1 MLIKNTGADTIG
13 TSNPVLVDCPPMK
26 GAETMLRQSDK
37 ITALYCRLSR
47 DDELQGDSNSIVN
60 QKAILSKYAKE
71 NHFPNPQFFVDDG
84 YSGANF
90 DRPSWSELV
99 ALIEDEK
106 VGVLIVKDM
115 SRLGRDYLRVGLY
128 TDVLF
133 PEKGVRFIAI
143 SNGID
148 SAQQQEND
156 FTPFLNIINEGYC
169 RDTSK
174 KIRAVMKSKG
184 EAGEHLCTNPPYG
197 YMKDPDNKKQW
208 IVDGE
213 AAEVVKRIFAL
224 CLDGYG
230 PSQIARILKE
240 DKVITPTIHF
250 QQTGRATRN
259 APPDNPYNWTS
270 DTIADILERPEYQ
283 GHTVNF
289 KTYKQSY
296 KSKRTCYN
304 PEEKWLVF
312 ENTHE
317 AIIDADTWARVQE
330 LRKNKRR
337 PARTGKTNMFSG
349 IVRCADCGEKLY
361 YCTSKNFEARQDHF
375 VCSTSR
381 LKGKAVCSTHFI
393 RAVVLEQGV
402 LAHMRLTIA
411 CVANHEEQFRKA
423 MGAKQKA
430 EAKKELAAKRRQLTQ
445 AERRIEELDR
455 LFKRIYEDNANGKLS
470 DSRFQMLADDYEQE
484 QEELR
489 EKLLRLNEEINEQEE
504 QSENIDR
511 FISKV
516 RKYLDLDELT
526 PAVLNDMVKAVYVH
540 APDKSKGHRE
550 QQIDISYDLVGILP
564 ASLLNNLQNG
574 ETA

>member
-1 MLIKNTGADTIG
+1 MR
-13 TSNPVLVDCPPMK
+13 MK
-26 GAETMLRQSDK
+26 QTEEK
-37 ITALYCRLSR
+37 ITALYERLSR
-47 DDELQGDSNSIVN
+47 DDDNAGDSNSIVN
-60 QKAILSKYAKE
+60 QKKYLESYAQQRGYT
-71 NHFPNPQFFVDDG
+71 NCRHYTDDG
-84 YSGANF
+84 WSGGNF
-90 DRPSWSELV
+90 ERPAWKQLV
-99 ALIEDEK
+99 ADIEAGK
-106 VGVLIVKDM
+106 VAHVIVKDM
-115 SRLGRDYLRVGLY
+115 SRAGRDYLQTGFY
-128 TDVLF
+128 TEVF
-133 PEKGVRFIAI
+133 FRQHGVHFVAIANGVDSDDQN
-143 SNGID
+143 SNEF
-148 SAQQQEND
+148 A
-156 FTPFLNIINEGYC
+156 PFLNIMNEWYL
-169 RDTSK
+169 RDLSRKQKTA
-174 KIRAVMKSKG
+174 IRVKG
-184 EAGEHLCTNPPYG
+184 ESGKPTTNCAIYG
-197 YMKDPDNKKQW
+197 YRKDPENKKRW
-208 IVDGE
+208 IIDPE

-230 PSQIARILKE
+230 PSQIARILKD

-259 APPDNPYNWTS
+259 APPDNPFNWTG

-296 KSKRTCYN
+296 KSKKTCNN

-337 PARTGKTNMFSG
+337 PTRTGKTNMFSG

-361 YCTSKNFEARQDHF
+361 YCTSRNFEARQDHF

-381 LKGKAVCSTHFI
+381 LKGKEVCATHFI
-393 RAVVLEQGV
+393 RAVVLERGV
-402 LAHMRLTIA
+402 LAHMRMTIA

-430 EAKKELAAKRRQLTQ
+430 EAKRELAAKRRQLTQ

-455 LFKRIYEDNANGKLS
+455 LFKRIYEDNVGGKLS
-470 DSRFQMLADDYEQE
+470 DSRFQMLSDDYEQE
-484 QEELR
+484 QKELR
-489 EKLLRLNEEINEQEE
+489 EKLLRLNEEITEQEE
-504 QSENIDR
+504 QAENIDR
-511 FISKV
+511 FICKV
-516 RKYLDLDELT
+516 RKYLDLNELT
-526 PAVLNDMVKAVYVH
+526 PTILNDMVKAVYVH
-540 APDKSKGHRE
+540 APDKSKGYRE

-564 ASLLNNLQNG
+564 ASLLIDLQNG

>member
-1 MLIKNTGADTIG
+1 MLIKNTGADTIE

-156 FTPFLNIINEGYC
+156 FTPFLNIINEWYC

>member
-37 ITALYCRLSR
+37 ITTLYCRLSR

-156 FTPFLNIINEGYC
+156 FTPFLNIINEWYC

-349 IVRCADCGEKLY
+349 IVRYADCGEKLY